1 MNALPLAGPKN
12 RKEETHLDFAW
23 ILTLFAIGF
32 VGSLISG
39 MVGIGGSI
47 IKYPMLLY
55 IPPALGFVAFTAQEV
70 SAISAVQV
78 FFASLAGIFAFRKGG
93 FINKSLVLYMGVA
106 IVVGSFAGGYGSK
119 FLPDEAINLT
129 YAVLALIAGIMMF
142 LPKKGDELADFTK
155 LSFNKALAASL
166 AGLTGILS
174 GIVGAAG
181 AFITVPI
188 MLVVLRIPTRVAIA
202 SSLAITFISSIGST
216 AGKMMGGHML
226 LLPSIVM
233 VIASTIASPLGAM
246 ISKKLN
252 TKVLQWILAALIV
265 ATVIKIWLD
274 ILTN

>member
-1 MNALPLAGPKN
+1 M
-12 RKEETHLDFAW
+12 DIAW
-23 ILTLFAIGF
+23 ILTLFVIGF
-32 VGSLISG
+32 AGSLISG

-93 FINKSLVLYMGVA
+93 YINKSLVLYMGVA
-106 IVVGSFAGGYGSK
+106 IVAGSFAGGYGSK
-119 FLPDEAINLT
+119 FMPDEAINLT
-129 YAVLALIAGIMMF
+129 YAVLALVAGVMMF
-142 LPKKGDELADFTK
+142 LPKKGDEEADFTK
-155 LSFNKALAASL
+155 LSFNKTLAASL
-166 AGLTGILS
+166 AGLIGILS

-181 AFITVPI
+181 AFIIVPI

-216 AGKMMGGHML
+216 AGKLMGGHML
-226 LLPSIVM
+226 LIPSIVM
-233 VIASTIASPLGAM
+233 VVASTIASPLGAM

-252 TKVLQWILAALIV
+252 TKVLQWILAVLIV
-265 ATVIKIWLD
+265 ATVIKFWLD
-274 ILTN
+274 ILT